1 MSSTNRPYNPA
12 PRWALP
18 GALALVIVAVLWST
32 FAGAAAADDD
42 GPMPDSPAAQ
52 AQEQEDPDSD
62 PEANLPYLF
71 AVYIITWAGFFAYAL
86 FMSLRQ
92 REMRRELDTLKAAV
106 AKRQA
111 GESSPE

>member
-1 MSSTNRPYNPA
+1 MNSISMCRS
-12 PRWALP
+12 ALV
-18 GALALVIVAVLWST
+18 GWVLVVAIVLGVAALSLGDVALASGAEDAV
-32 FAGAAAADDD
+32 
-42 GPMPDSPAAQ
+42 PSPQPGVSGQPAEEA
-52 AQEQEDPDSD
+52 DSD